1 MKSLLISLMAFLC
14 VLGINATPTGSGT
27 QEDPY
32 VIADGDVYMVDDPVY
47 ASFTAP
53 GDGTLTLSYILMKDP
68 AFTVVGGDVMPFTW
82 GMGAPSTSVLEVKAG
97 ETYVIYNANKVGWS
111 AEVTVSFTAASGDA
125 LKILSSEPEQGSKV
139 DKISW
144 DNQVKVTLN
153 KKVKYVHC
161 EFHGDEGIMHQYY
174 TSEAEEGED
183 VIMVGPEKIEKD
195 GRVLDNAW
203 YMYEGSTYEIIIE
216 SYQTK
221 EGMEQGTE
229 TPEKTTLTFEG
240 GTAKVEKT
248 VVNLVKVEPEP
259 NVVYPTEDQMLSFKD
274 DRKVVTVEVDKKVKV
289 KNCVYPMGMYGTLDW
304 EWEVSYTE
312 EGHSIIKCTMS
323 EDFYNFMGTIV
334 TDVILQL
341 DLTDE
346 EGNEIEP
353 KAEGFPE
360 SVVFG
365 SGYNFTFDVNDG
377 RFADASLNFKSVTPA
392 ENSYCTSLGKIEFTY
407 GEKVYTTSTATAAV
421 YKGEEKVADAILTTN
436 EDETGLGL
444 VVTAQFVEIGTQTPK
459 EINEFG
465 AYVLKVDSQSI
476 ANEYFNEET
485 PWTDGLQGH
494 GTCNP
499 DFTVAFNIDPAILAV
514 ESVDPAPYVEGGEYS
529 KEIPAEINITLS
541 GEGAKVNSALV
552 TYGMNTRVPAE
563 AKVEGKVITVTVP
576 EAALAEN
583 NIGVSVAA
591 VNENGTPI
599 SYGTDGVILLAY
611 QMPKNILVPTE
622 VTPADGS
629 TVKSIATVELTV
641 DSKYG
646 VGELNTNNV
655 ITVKK
660 DGVEASNISAAID
673 YATGDDMNK
682 MMITF
687 TPEIT
692 EDGTYTVVIPEE
704 TFYDLD
710 GNLFNPELTYTFIVD
725 NSTNIGGV
733 EVEDA
738 NAVVEV
744 YSVDGCLVSK
754 GKKADVMKKLVKGIY
769 IINGQKV
776 VIR

>member
-1 MKSLLISLMAFLC
+1 MLPPS
-14 VLGINATPTGSGT
+14 GSGT
-27 QEDPY
+27 KEDPY
-32 VIADGDVYMVDDPVY
+32 VIADGDTYVVNDIVY

-53 GDGTLTLSYILMKDP
+53 ADGTLSLKHGWSYPTFMLEDGTP
-68 AFTVVGGDVMPFTW
+68 LNVS
-82 GMGAPSTSVLEVKAG
+82 MGVDANFSSLEVEAG
-97 ETYVIYNANKVGWS
+97 KTYVIYNNRQLFFDLEIA
-111 AEVTVSFTAASGDA
+111 VSFEEKGASS
-125 LKILSSEPEQGSKV
+125 LQVVSSEPEQGSKV
-139 DKISW
+139 EKISW

-183 VIMVGPEKIEKD
+183 VIMVGPEKIVKD
-195 GRVLDNAW
+195 DRVLDNAW
-203 YMYEGSTYEIIIE
+203 YMYEGNTYEIIIE

-229 TPEKTTLTFEG
+229 TPETTTLTFEG

-259 NVVYPTEDQMLSFKD
+259 NVVYPTEDQLLSFKD

-304 EWEVSYTE
+304 EKAEVSYTE

-365 SGYNFTFDVNDG
+365 SGYNFTFGVNDG

>member
-1 MKSLLISLMAFLC
+1 MAFLC
-14 VLGINATPTGSGT
+14 ALGVNATPSGSGT
-27 QEDPY
+27 KEDPY
-32 VIADGDVYMVDDPVY
+32 VIADGDTYVVNDIVY

-53 GDGTLTLSYILMKDP
+53 ADGTLSLKHGWSYPTFMLEDGTP
-68 AFTVVGGDVMPFTW
+68 LNVS
-82 GMGAPSTSVLEVKAG
+82 MGVDANFSSLEVEAG
-97 ETYVIYNANKVGWS
+97 KTYVIYNNRQLFFDLEIA
-111 AEVTVSFTAASGDA
+111 VSFEEKGASS
-125 LKILSSEPEQGSKV
+125 LQIVSSEPEQGSKV
-139 DKISW
+139 EKISW

-183 VIMVGPEKIEKD
+183 VIMVGPAKIEKD

-240 GTAKVEKT
+240 GTPKVEKT

-289 KNCVYPMGMYGTLDW
+289 KKCVYPMGMYGTLDW
-304 EWEVSYTE
+304 EKAEVSYTE

-323 EDFYNFMGTIV
+323 EAFYNFMGTIV

-365 SGYNFTFDVNDG
+365 SGYNFAFGVNDG

-529 KEIPAEINITLS
+529 KEIPAEIKITLS
-541 GEGAKVNSALV
+541 GENAKVNSALV

-563 AKVEGKVITVTVP
+563 TKVEGKVITVTVP

-660 DGVEASNISAAID
+660 DGAEASNISAAID

-725 NSTNIGGV
+725 KSTNIGGV

>member
-1 MKSLLISLMAFLC
+1 MAFLC
-14 VLGINATPTGSGT
+14 VLGVNATPSGSGT
-27 QEDPY
+27 KEDPY
-32 VIADGDVYMVDDPVY
+32 VIADGDTYVVNDIVY

-53 GDGTLTLSYILMKDP
+53 ADGTLSLKHGWSYPTFMLEDGTP
-68 AFTVVGGDVMPFTW
+68 LNVS
-82 GMGAPSTSVLEVKAG
+82 MGVDANFSSLEVEAG
-97 ETYVIYNANKVGWS
+97 KTYVIYNNRQLFFDLEIA
-111 AEVTVSFTAASGDA
+111 VSFEEKGASS
-125 LKILSSEPEQGSKV
+125 LQVVSSEPEQGSKV
-139 DKISW
+139 EKISW

-183 VIMVGPEKIEKD
+183 VIMVGPAKIEKD
-195 GRVLDNAW
+195 GSVLDNAW
-203 YMYEGSTYEIIIE
+203 YMYEGNTYEIIIE

-240 GTAKVEKT
+240 GTPKVEKT

-289 KNCVYPMGMYGTLDW
+289 KKCVYPMDMYGTLDW
-304 EWEVSYTE
+304 EKPDVSYTE

-365 SGYNFTFDVNDG
+365 SGYNFAFGVNDG

-392 ENSYCTSLGKIEFTY
+392 ENSYSTSLDKIEFTY

-499 DFTVAFNIDPAILAV
+499 DFTVAFNIDPVILSV

-529 KEIPAEINITLS
+529 KEIPAEIKITLS
-541 GEGAKVNSALV
+541 GENAKVNSALV

-563 AKVEGKVITVTVP
+563 TKVEGKVITVTVP

-660 DGVEASNISAAID
+660 DGAEASNISASID
-673 YATGDDMNK
+673 YAAGDDMNK

-725 NSTNIGGV
+725 KSTNIGGV

>member
-1 MKSLLISLMAFLC
+1 MAFLC
-14 VLGINATPTGSGT
+14 ALGVSATPTGTGT
-27 QEDPY
+27 KEDPY
-32 VIADGDVYMVDDPVY
+32 VIADGDTYVVNDIVY

-53 GDGTLTLSYILMKDP
+53 ADGTLSLKHGWSYPTFMLEDGTP
-68 AFTVVGGDVMPFTW
+68 LNVS
-82 GMGAPSTSVLEVKAG
+82 MGVDANFSSLEVEAG
-97 ETYVIYNANKVGWS
+97 KTYVIYNNRQLFFDLEIA
-111 AEVTVSFTAASGDA
+111 VSFEEKGASS
-125 LKILSSEPEQGSKV
+125 LQVVSSEPEQGSKV
-139 DKISW
+139 EKISW

-183 VIMVGPEKIEKD
+183 VIMVGPAKIEKD

-240 GTAKVEKT
+240 GTPKVEKT

-274 DRKVVTVEVDKKVKV
+274 DRKVVTVEVDKKVEV
-289 KNCVYPMGMYGTLDW
+289 KKCVYPMDMYGTLDW
-304 EWEVSYTE
+304 EKAEVSYTE

-323 EDFYNFMGTIV
+323 EAFYNFMGTIV

-365 SGYNFTFDVNDG
+365 SGYNFAFGVNDG
-377 RFADASLNFKSVTPA
+377 RFADASLSFKSVTPA
-392 ENSYCTSLGKIEFTY
+392 ENSYSTSLDKIEFTY
-407 GEKVYTTSTATAAV
+407 GEKVSTTSTATAAV

-529 KEIPAEINITLS
+529 KEIPAEIKITLS

-563 AKVEGKVITVTVP
+563 TKVEGKVITVTVP
-576 EAALAEN
+576 EVALAEN
-583 NIGVSVAA
+583 SIGVSVAA

-599 SYGTDGVILLAY
+599 SYGTDGVILLTY

-660 DGVEASNISAAID
+660 DGAEASNISASID

-725 NSTNIGGV
+725 KSTNIGGV

>member
-1 MKSLLISLMAFLC
+1 MC
-14 VLGINATPTGSGT
+14 LGGQCYATPSGSGT
-27 QEDPY
+27 KEDPY
-32 VIADGDVYMVDDPVY
+32 VIADGDTYVVNDIVY

-53 GDGTLTLSYILMKDP
+53 ADGTLSLKHGWSYPTFMLEDGTP
-68 AFTVVGGDVMPFTW
+68 LNVS
-82 GMGAPSTSVLEVKAG
+82 MGVDANFSSLEVEAG
-97 ETYVIYNANKVGWS
+97 KTYVIYNNRQLFFDLEIA
-111 AEVTVSFTAASGDA
+111 VSFEEKGASS
-125 LKILSSEPEQGSKV
+125 LQVVSSEPEQGSKV
-139 DKISW
+139 EKISW

-183 VIMVGPEKIEKD
+183 VIMVGPEKIVKGD
-195 GRVLDNAW
+195 RVLDNAW
-203 YMYEGSTYEIIIE
+203 YMYEGNTYEIIIE

-240 GTAKVEKT
+240 GTPKVEKT

-289 KNCVYPMGMYGTLDW
+289 KKCVYPMGMYGTLDW
-304 EWEVSYTE
+304 EKAEVSYTE

-323 EDFYNFMGTIV
+323 EAFYNFMGTIV

-365 SGYNFTFDVNDG
+365 SGYNFAFGVNDG

-392 ENSYCTSLGKIEFTY
+392 ENSYCTSLDKIEFTY

-476 ANEYFNEET
+476 ANEFFNEET
-485 PWTDGLQGH
+485 PWTDGMQGH
-494 GTCNP
+494 GICNP

>member
-1 MKSLLISLMAFLC
+1 MAFLC
-14 VLGINATPTGSGT
+14 VLGVNATPSGSGT
-27 QEDPY
+27 KEDPY
-32 VIADGDVYMVDDPVY
+32 VIADGDTYVVNDIVY

-53 GDGTLTLSYILMKDP
+53 ADGTLSLKHGWSYPTFMLEDGTP
-68 AFTVVGGDVMPFTW
+68 LNVS
-82 GMGAPSTSVLEVKAG
+82 MGVDANFSSLEVEAG
-97 ETYVIYNANKVGWS
+97 KTYVIYNNRQLFFDLEIA
-111 AEVTVSFTAASGDA
+111 VSFEEKGASS
-125 LKILSSEPEQGSKV
+125 LQVVSSEPEQGSKV
-139 DKISW
+139 EKISW

-183 VIMVGPEKIEKD
+183 VIMVGPAKIEKD

-240 GTAKVEKT
+240 GTPKVEKT

-304 EWEVSYTE
+304 EKPDVKYD
-312 EGHSIIKCTMS
+312 EGNGHTIIKCTMS
-323 EDFYNFMGTIV
+323 EAFYNFMGTIV

-365 SGYNFTFDVNDG
+365 SGYNFTFGVNDG

-392 ENSYCTSLGKIEFTY
+392 ENSYSTSLDKIEFTY

-660 DGVEASNISAAID
+660 DGAEASNISAAID

>member
-14 VLGINATPTGSGT
+14 ALGVYAAPSGSGT
-27 QEDPY
+27 QDDPY
-32 VIADGDVYMVDDPVY
+32 VIADGDTYVVNDIVY

-53 GDGTLTLSYILMKDP
+53 ADGTLSLKHGWSYPTFTLLDGTQLNISM
-68 AFTVVGGDVMPFTW
+68 
-82 GMGAPSTSVLEVKAG
+82 GMDANYSTLEVEAG
-97 ETYVIYNANKVGWS
+97 KTYVFYNSRQLFFDLEIA
-111 AEVTVSFTAASGDA
+111 VSFEEKGASS
-125 LKILSSEPEQGSKV
+125 LQILSSEPEQGSMV
-139 DKISW
+139 EKISW

-203 YMYEGSTYEIIIE
+203 YMYEGTTYDIIIE

-229 TPEKTTLTFEG
+229 TPETTTLTFEG
-240 GTAKVEKT
+240 GTPKVVKT

-259 NVVYPTEDQMLSFKD
+259 NVAYPTADQMLSFKD
-274 DRKVVTVEVDKKVKV
+274 DRKVVTVEVDKMVKV
-289 KNCVYPMGMYGTLDW
+289 KKCVYPMGMYGTLDW
-304 EWEVSYTE
+304 EKEDVSYTE

-323 EDFYNFMGTIV
+323 EDFYNFMGNII

-365 SGYNFTFDVNDG
+365 SGYNFTFGVNDG

-392 ENSYCTSLGKIEFTY
+392 ENSYSTSLDKIELTY
-407 GEKVYTTSTATAAV
+407 GEYVYTTSTAKAAV
-421 YKGEEKVADAILTTN
+421 YKGEEKVADAILTSSAENDVYT
-436 EDETGLGL
+436 
-444 VVTAQFVEIGTQTPK
+444 VTAQFVEIGTQTPK

-476 ANEYFNEET
+476 ANEFFNEET

-499 DFTVAFNIDPAILAV
+499 DFTVAFNIDPVIITV

-529 KEIPAEINITLS
+529 KEIPAEIKITLS
-541 GEGAKVNSALV
+541 GENAKVNSALV

-660 DGVEASNISAAID
+660 DGAEASNISAAID

-725 NSTNIGGV
+725 KSTNIGGV

>member
-14 VLGINATPTGSGT
+14 VLGVNATPSGSGT
-27 QEDPY
+27 KEDPY
-32 VIADGDVYMVDDPVY
+32 VIADGDTYVVNDIVY

-53 GDGTLTLSYILMKDP
+53 ADGTLSLKHGWSYPTFMLEDGTP
-68 AFTVVGGDVMPFTW
+68 LNVS
-82 GMGAPSTSVLEVKAG
+82 MGVDANFSSLEVEAG
-97 ETYVIYNANKVGWS
+97 KTYVIYNNRQLFFDLEIA
-111 AEVTVSFTAASGDA
+111 VSFEEKGASS
-125 LKILSSEPEQGSKV
+125 LQIVSSEPEQGSKLE
-139 DKISW
+139 KISW

-183 VIMVGPEKIEKD
+183 VIMVGPAKIEKD

-240 GTAKVEKT
+240 GTPKVEKT

-304 EWEVSYTE
+304 EKPDVSYTE

-323 EDFYNFMGTIV
+323 ESFYNFMGTIV

-365 SGYNFTFDVNDG
+365 SGYNFAFGVNDG

-529 KEIPAEINITLS
+529 KEIPAEIKITLS
-541 GEGAKVNSALV
+541 GENAKVNSALV

-563 AKVEGKVITVTVP
+563 TKVEGKVITVTVP
-576 EAALAEN
+576 EVALAEN
-583 NIGVSVAA
+583 SIGVSVAA

-660 DGVEASNISAAID
+660 DGAEASNISAAID

-725 NSTNIGGV
+725 KSTNIGGV

>member
-1 MKSLLISLMAFLC
+1 MAFLC
-14 VLGINATPTGSGT
+14 VLGVNATPSGSGT
-27 QEDPY
+27 KEDPY
-32 VIADGDVYMVDDPVY
+32 VIADGDTYVVNDIVY

-53 GDGTLTLSYILMKDP
+53 ADGTLSLKHGWSYPTFMLEDGTP
-68 AFTVVGGDVMPFTW
+68 LNVS
-82 GMGAPSTSVLEVKAG
+82 MGVDANFSSLEVEAG
-97 ETYVIYNANKVGWS
+97 KTYVIYNNRQLFFDLEIA
-111 AEVTVSFTAASGDA
+111 VSFEEKGASS
-125 LKILSSEPEQGSKV
+125 LQVVSSEPEQGSKV
-139 DKISW
+139 EKISW

-183 VIMVGPEKIEKD
+183 VIMVGPEKIVKGD
-195 GRVLDNAW
+195 RVLDNAW
-203 YMYEGSTYEIIIE
+203 YMYEGNTYEIIIE

-229 TPEKTTLTFEG
+229 TPETTTLTFEG

-289 KNCVYPMGMYGTLDW
+289 KDCVYPMGMYGTLDW
-304 EWEVSYTE
+304 EKAEVSYTK

-323 EDFYNFMGTIV
+323 EAFYNFMGTIV

-365 SGYNFTFDVNDG
+365 SGYNFTFGVNDG

-392 ENSYCTSLGKIEFTY
+392 ENSYSTSLDKIEFTY

-476 ANEYFNEET
+476 ANEFFNEET
-485 PWTDGLQGH
+485 PWTDGMQGH
-494 GTCNP
+494 GICNP

-660 DGVEASNISAAID
+660 DGAEASNISAAID

>member
-1 MKSLLISLMAFLC
+1 ML
-14 VLGINATPTGSGT
+14 
-27 QEDPY
+27 E
-32 VIADGDVYMVDDPVY
+32 
-47 ASFTAP
+47 
-53 GDGTLTLSYILMKDP
+53 DGTPSN
-68 AFTVVGGDVMPFTW
+68 VS
-82 GMGAPSTSVLEVKAG
+82 MGVDANFSSLEVEAG
-97 ETYVIYNANKVGWS
+97 KTYVIYNNRQLFFDLEIA
-111 AEVTVSFTAASGDA
+111 VSFEEKGASS
-125 LKILSSEPEQGSKV
+125 LQVVSSEPEQGSKV
-139 DKISW
+139 EKISW

-183 VIMVGPEKIEKD
+183 VIMVGPGKIVKD
-195 GRVLDNAW
+195 DRVLDNAW

-229 TPEKTTLTFEG
+229 TPETTTLTFEG

-259 NVVYPTEDQMLSFKD
+259 NVVYPTEDQLLSFKD

-304 EWEVSYTE
+304 EKPDVKYD
-312 EGHSIIKCTMS
+312 EGNGHTIIKCTMS
-323 EDFYNFMGTIV
+323 EAFYNFMGTIV

-365 SGYNFTFDVNDG
+365 SGYNFTFGVNDG

-392 ENSYCTSLGKIEFTY
+392 ENSYSTSLDKIEFTY

-485 PWTDGLQGH
+485 PWTDGMQGH

-660 DGVEASNISAAID
+660 DGAEASNISAAID

>member
-1 MKSLLISLMAFLC
+1 MKYLLISLMAFLC
-14 VLGINATPTGSGT
+14 VLGVNATPSGSGT
-27 QEDPY
+27 KEDPY
-32 VIADGDVYMVDDPVY
+32 VIADGDTYVVNDIVY

-53 GDGTLTLSYILMKDP
+53 ADGTLSLKHGWSYPTFMLEDGTP
-68 AFTVVGGDVMPFTW
+68 LNVS
-82 GMGAPSTSVLEVKAG
+82 MGVDANFSSLEVEAG
-97 ETYVIYNANKVGWS
+97 KTYVIYNNRQLFFDLEIA
-111 AEVTVSFTAASGDA
+111 VSFEEKGASS
-125 LKILSSEPEQGSKV
+125 LQVVSSEPEQGSKV
-139 DKISW
+139 EKISW

-183 VIMVGPEKIEKD
+183 VIMVGPEKIVKD
-195 GRVLDNAW
+195 DRVLDNAW
-203 YMYEGSTYEIIIE
+203 YMYEGNTYEIIIE

-229 TPEKTTLTFEG
+229 TPETTTLTFEG

-259 NVVYPTEDQMLSFKD
+259 NVVYPTEDQLLSFKD

-304 EWEVSYTE
+304 EKAEVSYTE

-323 EDFYNFMGTIV
+323 EAFYNFMGTIV

-365 SGYNFTFDVNDG
+365 SGYNFTFGVNDG

-392 ENSYCTSLGKIEFTY
+392 ENSYCTSLGKMEFTY

>member
-14 VLGINATPTGSGT
+14 ALGVNATPSGSGT
-27 QEDPY
+27 KEDPY
-32 VIADGDVYMVDDPVY
+32 VIADGDTYVVNDIVY

-53 GDGTLTLSYILMKDP
+53 ADGTLSLKHGWSYPTSMLEDGTP
-68 AFTVVGGDVMPFTW
+68 LNVS
-82 GMGAPSTSVLEVKAG
+82 MGVDANFSSLEVEAG
-97 ETYVIYNANKVGWS
+97 KTYVIYNNRQLFFDLEIA
-111 AEVTVSFTAASGDA
+111 VSFEEKGASS
-125 LKILSSEPEQGSKV
+125 LQVVSSEPEQGSKV
-139 DKISW
+139 EKISW

-183 VIMVGPEKIEKD
+183 VIMVGPAKIEKD

-203 YMYEGSTYEIIIE
+203 YMYEGNTYEIIIE

-229 TPEKTTLTFEG
+229 TPETTTLTFEG
-240 GTAKVEKT
+240 GTPKVEKT

-259 NVVYPTEDQMLSFKD
+259 NVVYPTEDQLLSFKD

-304 EWEVSYTE
+304 EKPDVKYD
-312 EGHSIIKCTMS
+312 EGNGHTIIKCTMS
-323 EDFYNFMGTIV
+323 EAFYNFMGTIV

-365 SGYNFTFDVNDG
+365 SGYNFAFGVNDG
-377 RFADASLNFKSVTPA
+377 RFADASLKYKSVTPA
-392 ENSYCTSLGKIEFTY
+392 ENSYSTSLGKMEFAY
-407 GEKVYTTSTATAAV
+407 DERVYITSTANAAV
-421 YKGEEKVADAILTTN
+421 YKGEEKVADAILTSN
-436 EDETGLGL
+436 EDETGLI
-444 VVTAQFVEIGTQTPK
+444 VTAQFVEIGTQTPK

-476 ANEYFNEET
+476 ANEFFNEET

-541 GEGAKVNSALV
+541 GENAKVNSALV

-599 SYGTDGVILLAY
+599 SYGTDGVILLTY

-660 DGVEASNISAAID
+660 DGAEASNISAAID

>member
-1 MKSLLISLMAFLC
+1 
-14 VLGINATPTGSGT
+14 
-27 QEDPY
+27 
-32 VIADGDVYMVDDPVY
+32 
-47 ASFTAP
+47 
-53 GDGTLTLSYILMKDP
+53 
-68 AFTVVGGDVMPFTW
+68 
-82 GMGAPSTSVLEVKAG
+82 MGYGCSKYFVLEVKAG

-125 LKILSSEPEQGSKV
+125 LKILSSEPEQGSKLE
-139 DKISW
+139 KISW

-183 VIMVGPEKIEKD
+183 VIMVGPAKIEKD
-195 GRVLDNAW
+195 GSVLDNAW

-229 TPEKTTLTFEG
+229 TPETATLTFEG
-240 GTAKVEKT
+240 GTPKVVKT
-248 VVNLVKVEPEP
+248 VVNLVKVEPEA
-259 NVVYPTEDQMLSFKD
+259 NVVNPTEDQLLSFKD
-274 DRKVVTVEVDKKVKV
+274 GRKTVTVEVDKEVKV
-289 KNCVYPMGMYGTLDW
+289 KNCFYPMGMYGTFNW
-304 EWEVSYTE
+304 EEPVVEYNE
-312 EGHSIIKCTMS
+312 ENGHTIIKCTMP
-323 EDFYNFMGTIV
+323 EDFYNLMGTII

-341 DLTDE
+341 ELTDMD
-346 EGNEIEP
+346 GNEIKP
-353 KAEGFPE
+353 KAEGYPE
-360 SVVFG
+360 NVIFG
-365 SGYNFTFDVNDG
+365 SGYNFTFGVNDG

-392 ENSYCTSLGKIEFTY
+392 ENSYSTSLDKIEFTY
-407 GEKVYTTSTATAAV
+407 GEYVSTTSTAKAAV
-421 YKGEEKVADAILTTN
+421 YKGEDKVADAILTSNDDNDVYTI
-436 EDETGLGL
+436 
-444 VVTAQFVEIGTQTPK
+444 TAQFVEIGTQTPK

-476 ANEYFNEET
+476 ANEFFNEET

-541 GEGAKVNSALV
+541 GENAKVNSALV

-563 AKVEGKVITVTVP
+563 TKVEGKVITVTVP
-576 EAALAEN
+576 EVALAEN
-583 NIGVSVAA
+583 SIGVSVAA
-591 VNENGTPI
+591 VNESGTPI
-599 SYGTDGVILLAY
+599 SYGTDGIILLTY

-629 TVKSIATVELTV
+629 TVKSIAKVELTV
-641 DSKYG
+641 DPKYG
-646 VGELNTNNV
+646 IGTLNTNKA
-655 ITVKK
+655 IFVKK
-660 DGVEASNISAAID
+660 DGSIVGSISASID
-673 YATGDDMNK
+673 YAADADNK
-682 MMITF
+682 VEITF
-687 TPEIT
+687 DPEIT
-692 EDGTYTVVIPEE
+692 EDGTYTISVPEE
-704 TFYDLD
+704 MFYDLSD
-710 GNLFNPELTYTFIVD
+710 NLFNPELTYTFIID

>member
-1 MKSLLISLMAFLC
+1 MC
-14 VLGINATPTGSGT
+14 LGVNATPSGSGT
-27 QEDPY
+27 KEDPY
-32 VIADGDVYMVDDPVY
+32 VIADGDTYVVNDIVY

-53 GDGTLTLSYILMKDP
+53 ADGTLSLKHGWSYPTFMLEDGTP
-68 AFTVVGGDVMPFTW
+68 LNVS
-82 GMGAPSTSVLEVKAG
+82 MGVDANFSSLEVEAG
-97 ETYVIYNANKVGWS
+97 KTYVIYNNRQLFFDLEIA
-111 AEVTVSFTAASGDA
+111 VSFEEKGASS
-125 LKILSSEPEQGSKV
+125 LQVVSSEPEQGSKV
-139 DKISW
+139 EKISW

-183 VIMVGPEKIEKD
+183 VIMVGPAKIEKD

-240 GTAKVEKT
+240 GTPKVEKT

-304 EWEVSYTE
+304 EKADVSYTE

-365 SGYNFTFDVNDG
+365 SGYNFAFGVNDG
-377 RFADASLNFKSVTPA
+377 RFADASLSFKSVTPA
-392 ENSYCTSLGKIEFTY
+392 ENSYSTSLDKIEFTY

-476 ANEYFNEET
+476 ANEFFNEET

-529 KEIPAEINITLS
+529 KEIPAEIKITLS
-541 GEGAKVNSALV
+541 GENAKVNSALV

-563 AKVEGKVITVTVP
+563 TKVEGKVITVTVP

-599 SYGTDGVILLAY
+599 SYGTDGVILLTY

-660 DGVEASNISAAID
+660 DGAEASNISASID
-673 YATGDDMNK
+673 YAAGDDMNK

-725 NSTNIGGV
+725 KSTNIGGV

>member
-1 MKSLLISLMAFLC
+1 MAFLC
-14 VLGINATPTGSGT
+14 ALGVYAAPTGTGT
-27 QEDPY
+27 EEDPY
-32 VIADGDVYMVDDPVY
+32 VIADGDTYVIPVGATVYS
-47 ASFTAP
+47 SFTAP
-53 GDGTLTLSYILMKDP
+53 SKGTLKLQQSGWSFFGFM
-68 AFTVVGGDVMPFTW
+68 AGDKSFQEQYGETAKYAELNV
-82 GMGAPSTSVLEVKAG
+82 EEG
-97 ETYVIYNANKVGWS
+97 ETYLIHNNGKGYGEETITVIF
-111 AEVTVSFTAASGDA
+111 EAASASA
-125 LKILSSEPEQGSKV
+125 LQIVSSEPEQGLKLE
-139 DKISW
+139 KISW

-183 VIMVGPEKIEKD
+183 VIMVGPAKIEKD
-195 GRVLDNAW
+195 DRVLDNAW
-203 YMYEGSTYEIIIE
+203 YMYEGNTYEIIIE

-221 EGMEQGTE
+221 EGMEQGSE
-229 TPEKTTLTFEG
+229 TPETATLTFEG
-240 GTAKVEKT
+240 GTPKVEKT

-259 NVVYPTEDQMLSFKD
+259 NVVYPTEDQLLSFKD
-274 DRKVVTVEVDKKVKV
+274 GRKTVTVEVDKEVKV
-289 KNCVYPMGMYGTLDW
+289 KNCFYPMGMYGTFNW
-304 EWEVSYTE
+304 EEPVVEYNE
-312 EGHSIIKCTMS
+312 ENGHTIIKCTMP
-323 EDFYNFMGTIV
+323 EDFYNLMGTII

-341 DLTDE
+341 ELTDMD
-346 EGNEIEP
+346 GNEIEP
-353 KAEGFPE
+353 KAGGYPE
-360 SVVFG
+360 NVIFG
-365 SGYNFTFDVNDG
+365 SGYNFAFGVNDG

-392 ENSYCTSLGKIEFTY
+392 ENSYSTSLDKIEFTY
-407 GEKVYTTSTATAAV
+407 GEYVSTTSTAKAAV
-421 YKGEEKVADAILTTN
+421 YKGEDKVADAILTSNDDNDVYTI
-436 EDETGLGL
+436 
-444 VVTAQFVEIGTQTPK
+444 TAQFVEIGTQTPK

-476 ANEYFNEET
+476 RNEFFDENA
-485 PWTDGLQGH
+485 PWSDGLQGH
-494 GTCNP
+494 GVCNP
-499 DFTVAFNIDPAILAV
+499 DFTVAFNIDPAILSV

-529 KEIPAEINITLS
+529 KEIPSEIKITLS

-576 EAALAEN
+576 ETALAEN

-599 SYGTDGVILLAY
+599 SYGTDGVILLTY

-660 DGVEASNISAAID
+660 DGAEASNISAAID

>member
-1 MKSLLISLMAFLC
+1 MAFLC
-14 VLGINATPTGSGT
+14 VLGVNATPSGSGT
-27 QEDPY
+27 KEDPY
-32 VIADGDVYMVDDPVY
+32 VIADGDTYVVNDIVY

-53 GDGTLTLSYILMKDP
+53 ADGTLSLKHGWSYPTFMLEDGTP
-68 AFTVVGGDVMPFTW
+68 LNVS
-82 GMGAPSTSVLEVKAG
+82 MGVDANFSSLEVEAG
-97 ETYVIYNANKVGWS
+97 KTYVIYNNRQLFFDLEIA
-111 AEVTVSFTAASGDA
+111 VSFEEKGASS
-125 LKILSSEPEQGSKV
+125 LQVVSSEPEQGSKV
-139 DKISW
+139 EKISW

-183 VIMVGPEKIEKD
+183 VIMVGPAKIEKD
-195 GRVLDNAW
+195 GSVLDNAW
-203 YMYEGSTYEIIIE
+203 YMYEGNTYEIIIE

-240 GTAKVEKT
+240 GTPKVEKT

-289 KNCVYPMGMYGTLDW
+289 KKCVYPMGMYGTLDW
-304 EWEVSYTE
+304 EKPDVSYTE

-365 SGYNFTFDVNDG
+365 SGYNFAFGVNDG

-563 AKVEGKVITVTVP
+563 TKVEGKVITVTVP

-660 DGVEASNISAAID
+660 DGAEASNISASID
-673 YATGDDMNK
+673 YAAGDDMNK

-725 NSTNIGGV
+725 KSTNIGGV

>member
-1 MKSLLISLMAFLC
+1 MAFLC
-14 VLGINATPTGSGT
+14 VLGVNATPSGSGT
-27 QEDPY
+27 KEDPY
-32 VIADGDVYMVDDPVY
+32 VIADGDTYVVNDIVY

-53 GDGTLTLSYILMKDP
+53 ADGTLSLKHGWSYPTFMLEDGTP
-68 AFTVVGGDVMPFTW
+68 LNVS
-82 GMGAPSTSVLEVKAG
+82 MGVDANFSSLEVEAG
-97 ETYVIYNANKVGWS
+97 KTYVIYNNRQLFFDLEIA
-111 AEVTVSFTAASGDA
+111 VSFEEKGASS
-125 LKILSSEPEQGSKV
+125 LQVVSSEPEQGSKV
-139 DKISW
+139 EKISW

-183 VIMVGPEKIEKD
+183 VIMVGPAKIEKD

-240 GTAKVEKT
+240 GTPKVEKT

-289 KNCVYPMGMYGTLDW
+289 KNCVYPMDMYGTLDW
-304 EWEVSYTE
+304 EKAEVSYTE

-323 EDFYNFMGTIV
+323 EAFYNFMGTIV

-365 SGYNFTFDVNDG
+365 SGYNFAFGVNDG

-576 EAALAEN
+576 EVALAEN

-660 DGVEASNISAAID
+660 DGAEASNISASID

-725 NSTNIGGV
+725 KSTNIGGV

>member
-1 MKSLLISLMAFLC
+1 MGVYA
-14 VLGINATPTGSGT
+14 APTGTGT
-27 QEDPY
+27 EEDPY
-32 VIADGDVYMVDDPVY
+32 VIADGDTYVIPVGATVYS
-47 ASFTAP
+47 SFTAP
-53 GDGTLTLSYILMKDP
+53 SKGTLKLQQSGWSFFGFM
-68 AFTVVGGDVMPFTW
+68 AGDKSFQEQYGETAKYAELNV
-82 GMGAPSTSVLEVKAG
+82 EEG
-97 ETYVIYNANKVGWS
+97 ETYLIHNNGKGYGEETITVIF
-111 AEVTVSFTAASGDA
+111 EAASASA
-125 LKILSSEPEQGSKV
+125 LQIVSSEPEQGSKLE
-139 DKISW
+139 KISW

-183 VIMVGPEKIEKD
+183 VIMVGPAKIEKD
-195 GRVLDNAW
+195 DRVLDNAW
-203 YMYEGSTYEIIIE
+203 YMYEGNTYEIIIE

-221 EGMEQGTE
+221 EGMEQGSE
-229 TPEKTTLTFEG
+229 TPETATLTFEG
-240 GTAKVEKT
+240 GTPKVEKT

-259 NVVYPTEDQMLSFKD
+259 NVVYPTEDQLLSFKD
-274 DRKVVTVEVDKKVKV
+274 GRKTVTVEVDKEVKV
-289 KNCVYPMGMYGTLDW
+289 KNCFYPMGMYGTFNW
-304 EWEVSYTE
+304 EEPVVEYNE
-312 EGHSIIKCTMS
+312 ENGHTIIKCTMP
-323 EDFYNFMGTIV
+323 EDFYNLMGTII

-341 DLTDE
+341 ELTDMD
-346 EGNEIEP
+346 GNEIEP
-353 KAEGFPE
+353 KAGGYPE
-360 SVVFG
+360 NVIFG
-365 SGYNFTFDVNDG
+365 SGYNFAFGVNDG

-392 ENSYCTSLGKIEFTY
+392 ENSYSTSLDKIEFTY
-407 GEKVYTTSTATAAV
+407 GEYVSTTSTAKAAV
-421 YKGEEKVADAILTTN
+421 YKGEDKVADAILTSNDDNDVYTI
-436 EDETGLGL
+436 
-444 VVTAQFVEIGTQTPK
+444 TAQFVEIGTQTPK

-476 ANEYFNEET
+476 RNEFFDENA
-485 PWTDGLQGH
+485 PWSDGLQGH
-494 GTCNP
+494 GVCNP
-499 DFTVAFNIDPAILAV
+499 DFTVAFNIDPAILSV

-541 GEGAKVNSALV
+541 NEGATVNSALV

-576 EAALAEN
+576 ETALAEN

-599 SYGTDGVILLAY
+599 SYGTDGVILLTY

-660 DGVEASNISAAID
+660 DGAEASNISAAID

>member
-1 MKSLLISLMAFLC
+1 MAFLC
-14 VLGINATPTGSGT
+14 ALGVYATPTGTGT

-53 GDGTLTLSYILMKDP
+53 GDGTLTLSYNLMKDP

-183 VIMVGPEKIEKD
+183 VIMVGPAKIEKD

-304 EWEVSYTE
+304 EKAEVSYTK

-365 SGYNFTFDVNDG
+365 SGYNFTFGVNDG
-377 RFADASLNFKSVTPA
+377 RFADASLKYKSVTPA
-392 ENSYCTSLGKIEFTY
+392 ENSYSTSLGKMEFAY
-407 GEKVYTTSTATAAV
+407 DERVYITSTANAAV
-421 YKGEEKVADAILTTN
+421 YKGEEKVADAILTSN
-436 EDETGLGL
+436 EDETGLI
-444 VVTAQFVEIGTQTPK
+444 VTAQFVEIGTQTPK

-476 ANEYFNEET
+476 ANELFNEET

-494 GTCNP
+494 GICNP
-499 DFTVAFNIDPAILAV
+499 DFTVAFNIDPVIITV

-529 KEIPAEINITLS
+529 KEIPAEIKITLS
-541 GEGAKVNSALV
+541 GENAKVNSALV

-576 EAALAEN
+576 EVALAEN
-583 NIGVSVAA
+583 SIGVSVAA
-591 VNENGTPI
+591 VNESGTPI
-599 SYGTDGVILLAY
+599 SYGTDGIILLTY

-629 TVKSIATVELTV
+629 TVKSIAKVELTV
-641 DSKYG
+641 DPKYG
-646 VGELNTNNV
+646 IGTLNTNKA
-655 ITVKK
+655 IFVKK
-660 DGVEASNISAAID
+660 DGSIVGSISASID
-673 YATGDDMNK
+673 YAADADNK
-682 MMITF
+682 VEITF
-687 TPEIT
+687 DPEIT
-692 EDGTYTVVIPEE
+692 EDGTYTISVPEE
-704 TFYDLD
+704 MFYDLSD
-710 GNLFNPELTYTFIVD
+710 NLFNPELTYTFIID

>member
-1 MKSLLISLMAFLC
+1 MSFQVAQLFILVLL
-14 VLGINATPTGSGT
+14 
-27 QEDPY
+27 
-32 VIADGDVYMVDDPVY
+32 
-47 ASFTAP
+47 AP
-53 GDGTLTLSYILMKDP
+53 SKGTLKLQQSGWSFFGFM
-68 AFTVVGGDVMPFTW
+68 AGDKSFQEQYGETAKYAELNV
-82 GMGAPSTSVLEVKAG
+82 EEG
-97 ETYVIYNANKVGWS
+97 ETYLIHNNGKGYGEETITVIF
-111 AEVTVSFTAASGDA
+111 EAASASA
-125 LKILSSEPEQGSKV
+125 LQIVSSEPEQGSKV

-144 DNQVKVTLN
+144 DKQVKVTLN

-183 VIMVGPEKIEKD
+183 VIMVGPAKIEKD
-195 GRVLDNAW
+195 DRVLDNAW
-203 YMYEGSTYEIIIE
+203 YMYEGNTYEIIIE

-221 EGMEQGTE
+221 EGMEQGSE
-229 TPEKTTLTFEG
+229 TPETAILTFEG

-248 VVNLVKVEPEP
+248 VVNLVKVEPEA
-259 NVVYPTEDQMLSFKD
+259 NVINPTDEQLLSFKD
-274 DRKVVTVEVDKKVKV
+274 GRKTVTVEVDKEVKV
-289 KNCVYPMGMYGTLDW
+289 KKCVYPMGMYGTFDW
-304 EWEVSYTE
+304 EEPVVEYNQDN
-312 EGHSIIKCTMS
+312 GHTIIKCTMPES
-323 EDFYNFMGTIV
+323 FYNFMGTVI

-341 DLTDE
+341 DLTDK
-346 EGNEIEP
+346 EGKEIEP
-353 KAEGFPE
+353 KAEGYPE
-360 SVVFG
+360 NVIFG
-365 SGYNFTFDVNDG
+365 SGYNFTFGVNDG
-377 RFADASLNFKSVTPA
+377 RYADASLQFKSVTPA
-392 ENSYCTSLGKIEFTY
+392 ENSYSTSLGKIEFTY
-407 GEKVYTTSTATAAV
+407 GEYVSVTSTANAAV
-421 YKGEEKVADAILTTN
+421 YKGEEKVADAILTSNAENDVYTI
-436 EDETGLGL
+436 
-444 VVTAQFVEIGTQTPK
+444 TAQFVEIGTQTPK

-476 ANEYFNEET
+476 RNEFFDENA
-485 PWTDGLQGH
+485 PWSDGLQGH

-499 DFTVAFNIDPAILAV
+499 DFTVAFNIDPVILSV

-529 KEIPAEINITLS
+529 KEIPSEIKITLS

-591 VNENGTPI
+591 VNESGTPI
-599 SYGTDGVILLAY
+599 SYGTDGVILLTY

-660 DGVEASNISAAID
+660 DGAEASNISAAID

-710 GNLFNPELTYTFIVD
+710 GNLFNPVWGTER
-725 NSTNIGGV
+725 S
-733 EVEDA
+733 
-738 NAVVEV
+738 V
-744 YSVDGCLVSK
+744 YESVG
-754 GKKADVMKKLVKGIY
+754 
-769 IINGQKV
+769 
-776 VIR
+776 

>member
-14 VLGINATPTGSGT
+14 VLGVNATPSGSGT
-27 QEDPY
+27 KEDPY
-32 VIADGDVYMVDDPVY
+32 VIADGDTYVVNDIVY

-53 GDGTLTLSYILMKDP
+53 ADGTLSLKHGWSYPTFMLEDGTP
-68 AFTVVGGDVMPFTW
+68 LNVS
-82 GMGAPSTSVLEVKAG
+82 MGVDANFSSLEVEAG
-97 ETYVIYNANKVGWS
+97 KTYVIYNNRQLFFDLEIA
-111 AEVTVSFTAASGDA
+111 VSFEEKGASS
-125 LKILSSEPEQGSKV
+125 LQVVSSEPEQGSKV
-139 DKISW
+139 EKISW

-183 VIMVGPEKIEKD
+183 VIMVGPAKIEKD

-240 GTAKVEKT
+240 GTPKVEKT

-304 EWEVSYTE
+304 EKAEVSYTK

-365 SGYNFTFDVNDG
+365 SGYNFTFGVNDG

-563 AKVEGKVITVTVP
+563 TKVEGKVITVTVP
-576 EAALAEN
+576 EVALAEN
-583 NIGVSVAA
+583 SIGVSVAA

-599 SYGTDGVILLAY
+599 SYGTDGVILLTY

-660 DGVEASNISAAID
+660 DGAEASNISAAID

-725 NSTNIGGV
+725 KSTNIGGV

>member
-14 VLGINATPTGSGT
+14 VLGVNATPSGSGT
-27 QEDPY
+27 KEDPY
-32 VIADGDVYMVDDPVY
+32 VIADGDTYVVNDIVY

-53 GDGTLTLSYILMKDP
+53 ADGTLSLKHGWSYPTFMLEDGTP
-68 AFTVVGGDVMPFTW
+68 LNVS
-82 GMGAPSTSVLEVKAG
+82 MGVDANFSSLEVEAG
-97 ETYVIYNANKVGWS
+97 KTYVIYNNRQLFFDLEIA
-111 AEVTVSFTAASGDA
+111 VSFEEKGASS
-125 LKILSSEPEQGSKV
+125 LQVVSSEPEQGSKLE
-139 DKISW
+139 KISW

-183 VIMVGPEKIEKD
+183 VIMVGPAKIEKD

-240 GTAKVEKT
+240 GTPKVEKT

-304 EWEVSYTE
+304 EKAEVSYTE

-365 SGYNFTFDVNDG
+365 SGYNFAFGVNDG
-377 RFADASLNFKSVTPA
+377 RFADASLSFKSVTPA
-392 ENSYCTSLGKIEFTY
+392 ENSYSTSLDKIEFTY

-529 KEIPAEINITLS
+529 KEIPAEIKITLS
-541 GEGAKVNSALV
+541 GENAKVNSALV

-563 AKVEGKVITVTVP
+563 TKVEGKVITVTVP

-599 SYGTDGVILLAY
+599 SYGTDGVILLTY

-660 DGVEASNISAAID
+660 DGAEASNISAAID

-725 NSTNIGGV
+725 KSTNIGGV

>member
-1 MKSLLISLMAFLC
+1 M
-14 VLGINATPTGSGT
+14 
-27 QEDPY
+27 
-32 VIADGDVYMVDDPVY
+32 
-47 ASFTAP
+47 
-53 GDGTLTLSYILMKDP
+53 
-68 AFTVVGGDVMPFTW
+68 
-82 GMGAPSTSVLEVKAG
+82 
-97 ETYVIYNANKVGWS
+97 
-111 AEVTVSFTAASGDA
+111 
-125 LKILSSEPEQGSKV
+125 
-139 DKISW
+139 
-144 DNQVKVTLN
+144 N

-183 VIMVGPEKIEKD
+183 VIMVGPAKIEKD
-195 GRVLDNAW
+195 DRVLDNAW

-221 EGMEQGTE
+221 EGMEQGSE
-229 TPEKTTLTFEG
+229 TPETATLTFEG
-240 GTAKVEKT
+240 GTPKVEKT
-248 VVNLVKVEPEP
+248 VVNLVRVEPEA
-259 NVVYPTEDQMLSFKD
+259 NVINPTEDQLLSFKD
-274 DRKVVTVEVDKKVKV
+274 NRKTVTVEVDKEVKV
-289 KNCVYPMGMYGTLDW
+289 KKCVYPMGMYGTFDW
-304 EWEVSYTE
+304 EEPVVEYNQDN
-312 EGHSIIKCTMS
+312 GHTIIKCTMPES
-323 EDFYNFMGTIV
+323 FYNFMGTVI

-341 DLTDE
+341 DLTDK
-346 EGNEIEP
+346 EGKEIEP
-353 KAEGFPE
+353 KAEGYPE
-360 SVVFG
+360 NVIFG
-365 SGYNFTFDVNDG
+365 SGYNFTFGVNDG
-377 RFADASLNFKSVTPA
+377 RYADASLQFKSVTPA
-392 ENSYCTSLGKIEFTY
+392 ENSYSTSLDKIEFTY

-476 ANEYFNEET
+476 ANEFFNEET

-499 DFTVAFNIDPAILAV
+499 DFTVAFNIDPVIITV

-529 KEIPAEINITLS
+529 KEIPAEIKITLS
-541 GEGAKVNSALV
+541 NEGATVNSALV

-660 DGVEASNISAAID
+660 DGAEASNISAAID

>member
-1 MKSLLISLMAFLC
+1 M
-14 VLGINATPTGSGT
+14 
-27 QEDPY
+27 
-32 VIADGDVYMVDDPVY
+32 
-47 ASFTAP
+47 
-53 GDGTLTLSYILMKDP
+53 
-68 AFTVVGGDVMPFTW
+68 
-82 GMGAPSTSVLEVKAG
+82 
-97 ETYVIYNANKVGWS
+97 
-111 AEVTVSFTAASGDA
+111 
-125 LKILSSEPEQGSKV
+125 KILSSEPEQGSKV

-304 EWEVSYTE
+304 EKAEVSYTE

-346 EGNEIEP
+346 DGNEIEP

-392 ENSYCTSLGKIEFTY
+392 ENSYSTSLDKIEFTY

-499 DFTVAFNIDPAILAV
+499 DFTVAFNIDPAIITV

-529 KEIPAEINITLS
+529 KEIPAEIKITLS
-541 GEGAKVNSALV
+541 GENAKVNSALV

-660 DGVEASNISAAID
+660 DDVEASNISAAID

>member
-1 MKSLLISLMAFLC
+1 MAFLC

-274 DRKVVTVEVDKKVKV
+274 DRKVVTVEVDKNVKV

-392 ENSYCTSLGKIEFTY
+392 ENSYCTSLDKIEFTY

-476 ANEYFNEET
+476 ANEFFNEET

-704 TFYDLD
+704 TFYTLD

>member
-1 MKSLLISLMAFLC
+1 MKSLLIGLMAFLC
-14 VLGINATPTGSGT
+14 VLGVNATPTGSGT

-32 VIADGDVYMVDDPVY
+32 VIADGDNYVVNAPVY

-53 GDGTLTLSYILMKDP
+53 GDGTLTLSYNLMKDP

-82 GMGAPSTSVLEVKAG
+82 GMGAPSTSTLEVKSG
-97 ETYVIYNANKVGWS
+97 ETYVIYNANTIDW
-111 AEVTVSFTAASGDA
+111 ETTITVSFTAASGDA
-125 LKILSSEPEQGSKV
+125 LKILSSEPEQG
-139 DKISW
+139 
-144 DNQVKVTLN
+144 
-153 KKVKYVHC
+153 
-161 EFHGDEGIMHQYY
+161 
-174 TSEAEEGED
+174 
-183 VIMVGPEKIEKD
+183 
-195 GRVLDNAW
+195 
-203 YMYEGSTYEIIIE
+203 
-216 SYQTK
+216 
-221 EGMEQGTE
+221 TE
-229 TPEKTTLTFEG
+229 TPETTTLTFEG

-259 NVVYPTEDQMLSFKD
+259 NVVYPTEDQLLSFKD

-289 KNCVYPMGMYGTLDW
+289 KNCVYPMDMYGTLDW
-304 EWEVSYTE
+304 EKAEVSYTE

-323 EDFYNFMGTIV
+323 EAFYNFMGTIV

-365 SGYNFTFDVNDG
+365 SGYNFTFGVNDG

-392 ENSYCTSLGKIEFTY
+392 ENSYSTSLDKIEFTY

-476 ANEYFNEET
+476 ANEFFNEET
-485 PWTDGLQGH
+485 PWTDGFQGH

-499 DFTVAFNIDPAILAV
+499 DFTVAFNIDPVIITV

-529 KEIPAEINITLS
+529 KEIPAEIKITLS
-541 GEGAKVNSALV
+541 GENAKVNSALV

>member
-1 MKSLLISLMAFLC
+1 M
-14 VLGINATPTGSGT
+14 
-27 QEDPY
+27 
-32 VIADGDVYMVDDPVY
+32 
-47 ASFTAP
+47 
-53 GDGTLTLSYILMKDP
+53 
-68 AFTVVGGDVMPFTW
+68 
-82 GMGAPSTSVLEVKAG
+82 
-97 ETYVIYNANKVGWS
+97 
-111 AEVTVSFTAASGDA
+111 
-125 LKILSSEPEQGSKV
+125 EQGS
-139 DKISW
+139 
-144 DNQVKVTLN
+144 
-153 KKVKYVHC
+153 
-161 EFHGDEGIMHQYY
+161 
-174 TSEAEEGED
+174 
-183 VIMVGPEKIEKD
+183 
-195 GRVLDNAW
+195 
-203 YMYEGSTYEIIIE
+203 
-216 SYQTK
+216 
-221 EGMEQGTE
+221 E
-229 TPEKTTLTFEG
+229 TPETATLTFEG
-240 GTAKVEKT
+240 GTPKVEKT
-248 VVNLVKVEPEP
+248 VVNLVRVEPEA
-259 NVVYPTEDQMLSFKD
+259 NVINPTEDQLLSFKD
-274 DRKVVTVEVDKKVKV
+274 NRKTVTVEVDKEVKV
-289 KNCVYPMGMYGTLDW
+289 KKCVYPMGMYGTFDW
-304 EWEVSYTE
+304 EEPVVEYNQDN
-312 EGHSIIKCTMS
+312 GHTIIKCTMPES
-323 EDFYNFMGTIV
+323 FYNFMGTVI

-341 DLTDE
+341 DLTDK
-346 EGNEIEP
+346 EGKEIEP
-353 KAEGFPE
+353 KAEGYPE
-360 SVVFG
+360 NVIFG
-365 SGYNFTFDVNDG
+365 SGYNFTFGVNDG
-377 RFADASLNFKSVTPA
+377 RYADASLQFKSVTPA
-392 ENSYCTSLGKIEFTY
+392 ENSYSTSLGKIEFTY
-407 GEKVYTTSTATAAV
+407 GEYVSVTSTANAAV
-421 YKGEEKVADAILTTN
+421 YKGEEKVADAILTSNAENDVYTI
-436 EDETGLGL
+436 
-444 VVTAQFVEIGTQTPK
+444 TAQFVEIGTQTPK

-476 ANEYFNEET
+476 RNEFFDENA
-485 PWTDGLQGH
+485 PWSDGLQGH

-499 DFTVAFNIDPAILAV
+499 DFTVAFNIDPVILSV

-529 KEIPAEINITLS
+529 KEIPSEIKITLS

-591 VNENGTPI
+591 VNESGTPI
-599 SYGTDGVILLAY
+599 SYGTDGVILLTY

-660 DGVEASNISAAID
+660 DGAEASNISAAID

>member
-1 MKSLLISLMAFLC
+1 MC
-14 VLGINATPTGSGT
+14 LGGQCYPSGSGT
-27 QEDPY
+27 KEDPY
-32 VIADGDVYMVDDPVY
+32 VIADGDTYVVNDIVY

-53 GDGTLTLSYILMKDP
+53 ADGTLSLKHGWSYPTFMLEDGTP
-68 AFTVVGGDVMPFTW
+68 LNVS
-82 GMGAPSTSVLEVKAG
+82 MGVDANFSSLEVEAG
-97 ETYVIYNANKVGWS
+97 KTYVIYNNRQLFFDLEIA
-111 AEVTVSFTAASGDA
+111 VSFEEKGASS
-125 LKILSSEPEQGSKV
+125 LQVVSSEPEQGSKV
-139 DKISW
+139 EKISW

-183 VIMVGPEKIEKD
+183 VIMVGPAKIEKD

-229 TPEKTTLTFEG
+229 TPETTTLTFEG
-240 GTAKVEKT
+240 GTPKVEKT

-259 NVVYPTEDQMLSFKD
+259 NVVYPTEDQLLSFKD

-304 EWEVSYTE
+304 EKAEVSYTE

-365 SGYNFTFDVNDG
+365 SGYNFSFGVNDG

-392 ENSYCTSLGKIEFTY
+392 ENSYSTSLDKIEFTY
-407 GEKVYTTSTATAAV
+407 GEYVSTTSTAKAAV
-421 YKGEEKVADAILTTN
+421 YKGEEKVADAILTSN
-436 EDETGLGL
+436 DENDAYT
-444 VVTAQFVEIGTQTPK
+444 VTAQFVEIGTQTPK

-599 SYGTDGVILLAY
+599 SYGTEGVILLTY

-622 VTPADGS
+622 VTSADGS

-660 DGVEASNISAAID
+660 DGAESSNISAAID

>member
-1 MKSLLISLMAFLC
+1 MAFLC
-14 VLGINATPTGSGT
+14 VLGVNATPSGSGT
-27 QEDPY
+27 KEDPY
-32 VIADGDVYMVDDPVY
+32 VIADGDTYVVNDIVY

-53 GDGTLTLSYILMKDP
+53 ADGTLSLKHGWSYPTFMLEDGTP
-68 AFTVVGGDVMPFTW
+68 LNVS
-82 GMGAPSTSVLEVKAG
+82 MGVDANFSSLEVEAG
-97 ETYVIYNANKVGWS
+97 KTYVIYNNRQLFFDLEIA
-111 AEVTVSFTAASGDA
+111 VSFEEKGASS
-125 LKILSSEPEQGSKV
+125 LQVVSSEPEQGSKV
-139 DKISW
+139 EKISW

-183 VIMVGPEKIEKD
+183 VIMVGPEKIVKGD
-195 GRVLDNAW
+195 RVLDNAW
-203 YMYEGSTYEIIIE
+203 YMYEGNTYEIIIE

-229 TPEKTTLTFEG
+229 TPETTTLTFEG
-240 GTAKVEKT
+240 GTPKVEKT

-289 KNCVYPMGMYGTLDW
+289 KDCVYPMGMYGTLDW
-304 EWEVSYTE
+304 EKAEVSYTK

-323 EDFYNFMGTIV
+323 EAFYNFMGTIV

-365 SGYNFTFDVNDG
+365 SGYNFTFGVNDG

-392 ENSYCTSLGKIEFTY
+392 ENSYSTSLDKIEFTY

-485 PWTDGLQGH
+485 PWTDGMQGH
-494 GTCNP
+494 GICNP

-725 NSTNIGGV
+725 KSTNIGGV

>member
-1 MKSLLISLMAFLC
+1 MAGDKSF
-14 VLGINATPTGSGT
+14 
-27 QEDPY
+27 QEQY
-32 VIADGDVYMVDDPVY
+32 GETAKY
-47 ASFTAP
+47 AE
-53 GDGTLTLSYILMKDP
+53 LN
-68 AFTVVGGDVMPFTW
+68 V
-82 GMGAPSTSVLEVKAG
+82 EEG
-97 ETYVIYNANKVGWS
+97 ETYLIHNNGKGYGEETITVIF
-111 AEVTVSFTAASGDA
+111 EAASASA
-125 LKILSSEPEQGSKV
+125 LQIVSSEPEQGSKV

-144 DNQVKVTLN
+144 DKQVKVTLN

-183 VIMVGPEKIEKD
+183 VIMVGPAKIEKD
-195 GRVLDNAW
+195 DRVLDNAW
-203 YMYEGSTYEIIIE
+203 YMYEGNTYEIIIE

-221 EGMEQGTE
+221 EGMEQGSE
-229 TPEKTTLTFEG
+229 TPETAILTFEG

-248 VVNLVKVEPEP
+248 VVNLVKVEPEA
-259 NVVYPTEDQMLSFKD
+259 NVINPTDEQLLSFKD
-274 DRKVVTVEVDKKVKV
+274 GRKTVTVEVDKEVKV
-289 KNCVYPMGMYGTLDW
+289 KKCVYPMGMYGTFDW
-304 EWEVSYTE
+304 EEPVVEYNQDN
-312 EGHSIIKCTMS
+312 GHTIIKCTMPES
-323 EDFYNFMGTIV
+323 FYNFMGTVI

-341 DLTDE
+341 DLTDK
-346 EGNEIEP
+346 EGKEIEP
-353 KAEGFPE
+353 KAEGYPE
-360 SVVFG
+360 NVIFG
-365 SGYNFTFDVNDG
+365 SGYNFTFGVNDG
-377 RFADASLNFKSVTPA
+377 RYADASLQFKSVTPA
-392 ENSYCTSLGKIEFTY
+392 ENSYSTSLGKIEFTY
-407 GEKVYTTSTATAAV
+407 GEYVSVTSTANAAV
-421 YKGEEKVADAILTTN
+421 YKGEEKVADAILTSNAENDVYTI
-436 EDETGLGL
+436 
-444 VVTAQFVEIGTQTPK
+444 TAQFVEIGTQTPK

-476 ANEYFNEET
+476 RNEFFDENA
-485 PWTDGLQGH
+485 PWSDGLQGH

-499 DFTVAFNIDPAILAV
+499 DFTVAFNIDPVILSV

-529 KEIPAEINITLS
+529 KEIPSEIKITLS

-591 VNENGTPI
+591 VNESGTPI
-599 SYGTDGVILLAY
+599 SYGTDGVILLTY

-660 DGVEASNISAAID
+660 DGAEASNISAAID

-704 TFYDLD
+704 TFYNLD

>member
-14 VLGINATPTGSGT
+14 VLGVNATPSGSGT
-27 QEDPY
+27 KEDPY
-32 VIADGDVYMVDDPVY
+32 VIADGDTYVVNDIVY

-53 GDGTLTLSYILMKDP
+53 ADGTLSLKHGWSYPTFMLEDGTP
-68 AFTVVGGDVMPFTW
+68 LNVS
-82 GMGAPSTSVLEVKAG
+82 MGVDANFSSLEVEAG
-97 ETYVIYNANKVGWS
+97 KTYVIYNTDNSFFDLEIA
-111 AEVTVSFTAASGDA
+111 VSFEEKGASS
-125 LKILSSEPEQGSKV
+125 LQVVSSEPEQGSKV
-139 DKISW
+139 EKISW

-183 VIMVGPEKIEKD
+183 VIMVGPAKIEKD

-240 GTAKVEKT
+240 GTPKVEKT

-289 KNCVYPMGMYGTLDW
+289 KNCVYPMDMYGTLDW
-304 EWEVSYTE
+304 EKPDVKYD
-312 EGHSIIKCTMS
+312 EGNGHTIIKCTMS
-323 EDFYNFMGTIV
+323 EAFYNFMGTIV

-365 SGYNFTFDVNDG
+365 SGYNFTFGVNDG

-392 ENSYCTSLGKIEFTY
+392 ENSYSTSLDKIEFTY

-476 ANEYFNEET
+476 ANEFFNEET
-485 PWTDGLQGH
+485 PWTDGWQGH

-499 DFTVAFNIDPAILAV
+499 DFTVAFNIDPVIITV

-529 KEIPAEINITLS
+529 KEIPAEIKITLS
-541 GEGAKVNSALV
+541 GENAKVNSALV

-660 DGVEASNISAAID
+660 DGAEASNISAAID

>member
-1 MKSLLISLMAFLC
+1 MAFLC
-14 VLGINATPTGSGT
+14 VLGVNATPSGSGT
-27 QEDPY
+27 KEDPY
-32 VIADGDVYMVDDPVY
+32 VIADGDTYVVNDIVY

-53 GDGTLTLSYILMKDP
+53 ADGTLSLKHGWSYPTFMLEDGTP
-68 AFTVVGGDVMPFTW
+68 LNVS
-82 GMGAPSTSVLEVKAG
+82 MGVDANFSSLEVEAG
-97 ETYVIYNANKVGWS
+97 KTYVIYNNRQLFFDLEIA
-111 AEVTVSFTAASGDA
+111 VSFEEKGASS
-125 LKILSSEPEQGSKV
+125 LQVVSSEPEQGSKV
-139 DKISW
+139 EKISW

-183 VIMVGPEKIEKD
+183 VIMVGPEKIVKD
-195 GRVLDNAW
+195 DRVLDNAW
-203 YMYEGSTYEIIIE
+203 YMYEGNTYEIIIE

-229 TPEKTTLTFEG
+229 TPETTTLTFEG

-259 NVVYPTEDQMLSFKD
+259 NVVYPTEDQLLSFKD
-274 DRKVVTVEVDKKVKV
+274 DRKVVTVEVDKKVNV
-289 KNCVYPMGMYGTLDW
+289 KKCVYPMGMYGTLDW
-304 EWEVSYTE
+304 EKPDVKYD
-312 EGHSIIKCTMS
+312 EGNGHTIIKCTMS
-323 EDFYNFMGTIV
+323 EAFYNFMGTIV

-365 SGYNFTFDVNDG
+365 SGYNFTFGVNDG

-392 ENSYCTSLGKIEFTY
+392 ENSYSTSLDKIEFTY
-407 GEKVYTTSTATAAV
+407 GEYVSTTSTAKAAV
-421 YKGEEKVADAILTTN
+421 YKGEEKVADAILTSN
-436 EDETGLGL
+436 DENDAYT
-444 VVTAQFVEIGTQTPK
+444 VTAQFVEIGTQTPK

-476 ANEYFNEET
+476 ANEFFNEET

-622 VTPADGS
+622 VTPADGN

-660 DGVEASNISAAID
+660 DGAEASNISAAID

>member
-14 VLGINATPTGSGT
+14 ALGVNATPSGSGT
-27 QEDPY
+27 KEDPY
-32 VIADGDVYMVDDPVY
+32 VIADGDTYVVNDIVY

-53 GDGTLTLSYILMKDP
+53 ADGTLSLKHGWSYPTFMLEDGTP
-68 AFTVVGGDVMPFTW
+68 LNVS
-82 GMGAPSTSVLEVKAG
+82 MGVDANFSSLEVEAG
-97 ETYVIYNANKVGWS
+97 KTYVIYNSRQLFFDLEIA
-111 AEVTVSFTAASGDA
+111 VSFEEKGASS
-125 LKILSSEPEQGSKV
+125 LQVVSSEPEQGSKV
-139 DKISW
+139 EKISW

-183 VIMVGPEKIEKD
+183 VIMVGPAKIEKD

-240 GTAKVEKT
+240 GTPKVEKT

-289 KNCVYPMGMYGTLDW
+289 KNCVYPMGMYGTLNW
-304 EWEVSYTE
+304 EKAEVSYTE

-360 SVVFG
+360 SVVFE
-365 SGYNFTFDVNDG
+365 SGYNFTFGVNDG

-392 ENSYCTSLGKIEFTY
+392 ENSYSTSLGKIEFTY

-599 SYGTDGVILLAY
+599 SYGTDGVILLTY

-660 DGVEASNISAAID
+660 DGAEASNISAAID

-704 TFYDLD
+704 TFYDLN

-725 NSTNIGGV
+725 KSTNIGGV

>member
-1 MKSLLISLMAFLC
+1 MQPQVVRTK
-14 VLGINATPTGSGT
+14 
-27 QEDPY
+27 EDPY
-32 VIADGDVYMVDDPVY
+32 VIADGDTYVVGKNVTTY

-53 GDGTLTLSYILMKDP
+53 EDGVLTLTHGFVYPSFTLEDGTQLTVEWGMDGNTSTLNVEKGKTYVFYNASDP
-68 AFTVVGGDVMPFTW
+68 GYDLNVTVAFTAKGASSLQVV
-82 GMGAPSTSVLEVKAG
+82 
-97 ETYVIYNANKVGWS
+97 
-111 AEVTVSFTAASGDA
+111 
-125 LKILSSEPEQGSKV
+125 SSEPEQGS
-139 DKISW
+139 
-144 DNQVKVTLN
+144 
-153 KKVKYVHC
+153 
-161 EFHGDEGIMHQYY
+161 
-174 TSEAEEGED
+174 
-183 VIMVGPEKIEKD
+183 
-195 GRVLDNAW
+195 
-203 YMYEGSTYEIIIE
+203 
-216 SYQTK
+216 
-221 EGMEQGTE
+221 
-229 TPEKTTLTFEG
+229 
-240 GTAKVEKT
+240 KVEKT

-289 KNCVYPMGMYGTLDW
+289 KNCVYPMDMYGTLDW
-304 EWEVSYTE
+304 EKAEVSYTE

-323 EDFYNFMGTIV
+323 EAFYNFMGTIV

-365 SGYNFTFDVNDG
+365 SGYNFTFGVNDG

-392 ENSYCTSLGKIEFTY
+392 ENSYSTSLDKIEFTY

-485 PWTDGLQGH
+485 PWTDGWQGH

-499 DFTVAFNIDPAILAV
+499 DFTVAFNIDPVIITV

-529 KEIPAEINITLS
+529 KEIPAEIKITLS
-541 GEGAKVNSALV
+541 GENAKVNSALV

-660 DGVEASNISAAID
+660 DGAEASNISAAID

>member
-14 VLGINATPTGSGT
+14 VLGVNATPSGSGT
-27 QEDPY
+27 KEDPY
-32 VIADGDVYMVDDPVY
+32 VIADGDTYVVNDIVY

-53 GDGTLTLSYILMKDP
+53 ADGTLSLKHGWSYPTFMLEDGTP
-68 AFTVVGGDVMPFTW
+68 LNVS
-82 GMGAPSTSVLEVKAG
+82 MGVDANFSSLEVEAG
-97 ETYVIYNANKVGWS
+97 KTYVIYNNRQLFFDLEIA
-111 AEVTVSFTAASGDA
+111 VSFEEKGASS
-125 LKILSSEPEQGSKV
+125 LQVVSSEPEQGSKV
-139 DKISW
+139 EKISW

-183 VIMVGPEKIEKD
+183 VIMVGPGKIVKD
-195 GRVLDNAW
+195 DRVLDNAW

-229 TPEKTTLTFEG
+229 TPETTTLTFEG

-259 NVVYPTEDQMLSFKD
+259 NVVYPTEDQLLSFKD

-289 KNCVYPMGMYGTLDW
+289 KNCVYPMDMYGTLDW
-304 EWEVSYTE
+304 EKPDVKYD
-312 EGHSIIKCTMS
+312 EGNGHTIIKCTMS
-323 EDFYNFMGTIV
+323 EAFYNFMGTIV

-365 SGYNFTFDVNDG
+365 SGYNFTFGVNDG

-392 ENSYCTSLGKIEFTY
+392 ENSYSTSLDKIEFTY

-485 PWTDGLQGH
+485 PWTDGMQGH

-552 TYGMNTRVPAE
+552 TYGMNTRAPAE

-660 DGVEASNISAAID
+660 DGAEASNISAAID